1 MFIKIFQSFFLF
13 LFSFCRNCAILN
25 CILALPAVL
34 QAPGIHR
41 KESER
46 SLNNRTHGGY
56 EDISSV
62 SKPQGF
68 KNKWQYFC
76 TRFKTFFLRN
86 QKRNLK
92 VVLSV
97 AICLVL
103 VASAVGG
110 AYVRHMLGLLN
121 MNEGHGGNPDVTFV
135 EETEEENLSFA
146 TMYDIASADSV
157 KDLIKSWALNGGE
170 KLYSK
175 HVINVLLIGE
185 DEEEGTHRSDST
197 MLVSVNTKTKKITI
211 CSFLRDAY
219 TYMDINGSERYD
231 KTNHSY
237 AWGGAAKLMEVL
249 SNNYKIKID
258 HYVTINF
265 GSFIKVIDVL
275 GGVRVPVTE
284 KEADY
289 MNRTTQIKGF
299 VSGDNVLLDGQ
310 HALVYARIR
319 KLDGEEERTRR
330 QREVI
335 SSLIRNVK
343 TSSLSELN
351 QALETFLPYVTT
363 NYKTGEILS
372 LGTQALSDG
381 WMKYQIVSMVEPAEE
396 YKVGVHGYQTY
407 TGHLDVWIVDYISC
421 ARQLQMAMFD
431 RTNIEINPETHI
443 SAVDLVNGTYNHNA
457 GNDEEADTTRR
468 YYDYGDEET
477 TRRRSYYY
485 DEDEEDETTSRRAAW
500 TWRGL
505 NRDETQAPEETEET
519 ESRTSPFDR
528 ITQQSEEPPTEESP
542 GGETNEEGEAM
553 EP

>member
-1 MFIKIFQSFFLF
+1 MSK
-13 LFSFCRNCAILN
+13 
-25 CILALPAVL
+25 
-34 QAPGIHR
+34 
-41 KESER
+41 KENGS
-46 SLNNRTHGGY
+46 Y

-68 KNKWQYFC
+68 KNKWRYFW
-76 TRFKTFFLRN
+76 TTSFKNFFLRN

-92 VVLSV
+92 VLLSV
-97 AICLVL
+97 SICLLL
-103 VASAVGG
+103 VACAAGG
-110 AYVRHMLGLLN
+110 AYVRHMLSLLN
-121 MNEGHGGNPDVTFV
+121 VSEGHSGNPDVTFV
-135 EETEEENLSFA
+135 EETEENLSFA

-157 KDLIKSWALNGGE
+157 KDLLKTWALNGGE
-170 KLYSK
+170 KMYSK

-185 DEEEGTHRSDST
+185 DEEEGTHRSDSA
-197 MLVSVNTKTKKITI
+197 MLVSVNTKTKKITL

-219 TYMDINGSERYD
+219 TYMNINGSERYD

-299 VSGDNVLLDGQ
+299 ESGDNVLLDGQ

-335 SSLIRNVK
+335 SSLIRNAK
-343 TSSLSELN
+343 ASSLSELN

-363 NYKTGEILS
+363 NYRTGEILS
-372 LGTQALSDG
+372 LGTSALSEG

-396 YKVGVHGYQTY
+396 FKVGVHGYQTY
-407 TGHLDVWIVDYISC
+407 TGYLDVWIVDYISC
-421 ARQLQMAMFD
+421 ARELQMALFEK
-431 RTNIEINPETHI
+431 TNIEIDPETHI
-443 SAVDLVNGTYNHNA
+443 SAVDLVDGTYNHDT
-457 GNDEEADTTRR
+457 GNEEEEGTTRSR
-468 YYDYGDEET
+468 YSDYDDEYET
-477 TRRRSYYY
+477 TRRRYYYY
-485 DEDEEDETTSRRAAW
+485 DNEDETTRRTFW
-500 TWRGL
+500 TLPGL
-505 NRDETQAPEETEET
+505 DRNETEPDADEETPV
-519 ESRTSPFDR
+519 SRTSLFDR
-528 ITQQSEEPPTEESP
+528 VTQSSGEENDSGNEDAGSENE
-542 GGETNEEGEAM
+542 NEEGAY
-553 EP
+553 

>member
-1 MFIKIFQSFFLF
+1 MSRPLSK
-13 LFSFCRNCAILN
+13 
-25 CILALPAVL
+25 
-34 QAPGIHR
+34 
-41 KESER
+41 
-46 SLNNRTHGGY
+46 RTNGGY

-68 KNKWQYFC
+68 KNKWQYFWSY
-76 TRFKTFFLRN
+76 RFKTFFLRN

-97 AICLVL
+97 AICLLL
-103 VASAVGG
+103 VASAAGG
-110 AYVRHMLGLLN
+110 AYVRHMLSLLN
-121 MNEGHGGNPDVTFV
+121 VNEGHGGNPDVTFV
-135 EETEEENLSFA
+135 EETEENLSFA
-146 TMYDIASADSV
+146 TMYDIASAESV
-157 KDLIKSWALNGGE
+157 KDLLKSWALNGGE
-170 KLYSK
+170 KMYSK

-249 SNNYKIKID
+249 SDNYKIKID

-299 VSGDNVLLDGQ
+299 ESGDDVLLDGQ

-335 SSLIRNVK
+335 SSLIRNAK
-343 TSSLSELN
+343 ASSLSELN

-396 YKVGVHGYQTY
+396 FKVGVHGYQTY

-421 ARQLQMAMFD
+421 ARQLQMALFEK
-431 RTNIEINPETHI
+431 TNIEIDPETHI
-443 SAVDLVNGTYNHNA
+443 SAVDLVDGTYNHDT
-457 GNDEEADTTRR
+457 GDDEEEGTTRR
-468 YYDYGDEET
+468 YNYYDDEDET
-477 TRRRSYYY
+477 TRRRYYYY
-485 DEDEEDETTSRRAAW
+485 DDEDETTRRTVW
-500 TWRGL
+500 TWPGI
-505 NRDETQAPEETEET
+505 NRDETEPEEEDEEPV
-519 ESRTSPFDR
+519 SRTSLFDR
-528 ITQQSEEPPTEESP
+528 VTAPDSEEEPAGDDA
-542 GGETNEEGEAM
+542 GGDDYEEGAY
-553 EP
+553 